1 MATVFDLRPQ
11 MRRDNVVL
19 YHDIVC
25 PWCYVGLFQ
34 AARLEAQFGIEIT
47 WLGAELFPPDLDGPP
62 SNPGPRPAIVRDP
75 NKPNRFDDFA
85 AAEGVAMS
93 DVRPGF
99 VRSHRALLALEFAKT
114 LGHRPF
120 NELNTAIY
128 KAYWEQYA
136 DIENIDVLR
145 GIASS
150 VGVDANA
157 MAASVENEAHAD
169 QILPFDDGAYG
180 AGVRNVPTFIF
191 GANEVLAEA
200 NYDDL
205 ARALER
211 FLGRVGR
218 LREGTL

>member
-34 AARLEAQFGIEIT
+34 AARLEEQFGIEIT

-75 NKPNRFDDFA
+75 AKPNRFDDFA
-85 AAEGVAMS
+85 AAEGVSVS

-114 LGHRPF
+114 LGHEAF
-120 NELNTAIY
+120 NLLNTAIY
-128 KAYWEQYA
+128 KAYWETYA

-145 GIASS
+145 DIASG
-150 VGVDANA
+150 VGIDADA
-157 MAASVENEAHAD
+157 MAAAVANEAFAD

-205 ARALER
+205 ARAMER
-211 FLGRVGR
+211 FLLRVRR
-218 LREGTL
+218 LPEGTL

>member
-34 AARLEAQFGIEIT
+34 AARLEEQFGIEIT

-75 NKPNRFDDFA
+75 SKPNRFDDFA
-85 AAEGVAMS
+85 AAEGVSVS

-99 VRSHRALLALEFAKT
+99 VRSHRALLALEYAKT
-114 LGHRPF
+114 LGHRSF

-136 DIENIDVLR
+136 DIESIDVLR
-145 GIASS
+145 GIAES
-150 VGVDANA
+150 VGIDAAA
-157 MAASVENEAHAD
+157 MATSVENEVHAD

-180 AGVRNVPTFIF
+180 AGIRNVPTFIF

-211 FLGRVGR
+211 FLGRVSR

>member
-34 AARLEAQFGIEIT
+34 AARLEQQFGIEIT
-47 WLGAELFPPDLDGPP
+47 WLGAELFPPDLEGPP

-75 NKPNRFDDFA
+75 SKPNRFDDFT
-85 AAEGVAMS
+85 AAEGVPMS

-114 LGHRPF
+114 LGHATF
-120 NELNTAIY
+120 NLFNTAIY
-128 KAYWEQYA
+128 KAYWEQFA

-145 GIASS
+145 EIAKS
-150 VGVDANA
+150 VGIDDAA
-157 MAASVENEAHAD
+157 MATSVDSEAYAD

-180 AGVRNVPTFIF
+180 AGVRNVPTFMF

-205 ARALER
+205 ARAMER
-211 FLGRVGR
+211 FLGRVRR
-218 LREGTL
+218 LPEGTL